1 MRQRSVPDLDMRA
14 VIAGLALSVVVAVI
28 GVFLGFSAIGALAGV
43 AAGGFVAGRMVG
55 RDGLYHGAIVGMLA
69 IIVASIAASAGNA
82 NVTNVLA
89 DTLSIVV
96 SDVLILSFS
105 SAGGWLSTRSSRASS
120 SADRDRGR

>member
-1 MRQRSVPDLDMRA
+1 MPELDMRA
-14 VIAGLALSVVVAVI
+14 VLAGLALSVVVAI
-28 GVFLGFSAIGALAGV
+28 AAIFLGFPVIGALVGV
-43 AAGGFVAGRMVG
+43 AAGGYTAGQLAG

-105 SAGGWLSTRSSRASS
+105 SVGGWLSTRS
-120 SADRDRGR
+120 